1 MSETPL
7 LTQTPLSFAQE
18 QLWFIDEF
26 HHGLPAHNV
35 PVLLRLHG
43 RLDVAALRGALGG
56 LAARHQVLR
65 TRLAAGAGGM
75 PEQLIDPSGA
85 AQIPVTDYTGLDAPT
100 AEQRLRELA
109 SAEALRPFQLARDQP
124 LRAHLVQL
132 AAEAHALV
140 LVSHRTAFDD
150 PSLRVLIRDLSA
162 LYGAAAAGGRDKL
175 PAVPLQ
181 FADYAIRERSL
192 LQGTVLTGHE
202 DYWRGA
208 LAGLETSRFPAD
220 RPRPLLASHDGAVHS
235 ILIGRELLDGL
246 RELSSRQDV
255 PLSVV
260 LLTTL
265 YVLMYRYTGQTDL
278 VVGAHSQDRDQPELA
293 PLIGPLAGPLPIRAD
308 LSGDPPF
315 TELLGRVR
323 DRVAGARAHAE
334 LPFAKVVEALAVER
348 DPGRFPV
355 FQVAFACQEPPGE
368 VESAGVLFRP
378 EPVELPASM
387 YDVSFVARPRPDGL
401 RVEATY
407 TPALFDAV
415 TVERLLD
422 HLEVAL
428 TGVVTDP
435 GARLSALPLLTP
447 AERHRE
453 LAEWNDTE
461 ADLPYRCIHHGF
473 EAQVAAT
480 PGAIAAEYED
490 QRLTYAQLNH
500 WADRVAARLTAAGA
514 GPETLTGVCMGT
526 GLARLAALLG
536 TWKAGAGYVPLDP
549 ALPSGRLAFMI
560 TDTAM
565 TTIVTDQ
572 ASAPALPP
580 GLSATVITLEDHDH
594 DTAPGPGA
602 SRHDTG
608 VTPANVAYVIYTSGS
623 TGPPKGV
630 VVEHR
635 QACNFLDGMIGAW
648 HITPDSAVL
657 GFAAFTFDVSVMD
670 MFMPLLAGARIVLAA
685 PATLH
690 SPPRLAALIRDR
702 RITFACLPPAV
713 LALLTGEQFPH
724 LRTLLSA
731 GEELT
736 SDLLR
741 AWLRPGLEIY
751 NGYGPTEAS
760 IGSTFMK
767 LEASTPLPPPIG
779 RPKPNYRAYVLDGYL
794 NPVPVG
800 VTGEL
805 HIGGAGVARGY
816 LRRPDL
822 TRERFIADPFT
833 PGQRLYK
840 TGDLVRR
847 RPDGTIVFLGR
858 ADHQVK
864 IRGLRIELGEI
875 EATLTAHPAVA
886 QAVVTL
892 TSTSGG
898 DQQLTAYVRP
908 EPGKPHPTPADLR
921 AHLARTLPAYMLPAH
936 HIIMDTFPLTT
947 NGKIDR
953 SALPAPETAEPAA
966 GLVPPRT
973 LLETLLVDLYATVL
987 GHDRVDAASSFFDVG
1002 GSSLL
1007 AMRMISQLRADLAV
1021 DLDVSAV
1028 FATPAPRQLAALL
1041 RDAHGVDDAD
1051 LDEESIE
1058 ELEET
1063 TDAGAAPQI
1072 EVVAR
1077 DELVRVLDDDVKAAD
1092 LDLDLDMADRYG
1104 LTSLNKVIFLM
1115 SVCDETSVSL
1125 SAFTEPDVAAM
1136 RTLRDVVAAVS
1147 GFAVSGFAASG
1158 LAKTGGP
1165 Q

>member
-1 MSETPL
+1 MTE
-7 LTQTPLSFAQE
+7 TPLSFAQE

-35 PVLLRLHG
+35 PVLLRVQG
-43 RLDVAALRGALGG
+43 RLDGAALQRALDG
-56 LAARHQVLR
+56 LVARHQVLR
-65 TRLAAGAGGM
+65 TRLTAGPADK
-75 PEQLIDPSGA
+75 PVQLIDPPG
-85 AQIPVTDYTGLDAPT
+85 PVPLPLTDYTDLDAPT
-100 AEQRLRELA
+100 AARRLREFA
-109 SAEALRPFQLARDQP
+109 SAAALRPFQLARDQP
-124 LRAHLVQL
+124 LRVHLVRL
-132 AAEAHALV
+132 AAEDHALV
-140 LVSHRTAFDD
+140 LVSHRTAFDG
-150 PSLRVLIRDLSA
+150 PSLHVLIRDLAA
-162 LYGAAAAGGRDKL
+162 LYGAAAADGRAEL
-175 PAVPLQ
+175 PELAMQ
-181 FADYAIRERSL
+181 FAGYAVRERRRLRGS
-192 LQGTVLTGHE
+192 VLTDHE

-208 LAGLETSRFPAD
+208 LAGFETSRFPAD
-220 RPRPLLASHDGAVHS
+220 RPRPVLASHDGAVS
-235 ILIGRELLDGL
+235 SALIGRELLDGL
-246 RELSSRQDV
+246 RELSSRAAT

-260 LLTTL
+260 LLTAL
-265 YVLMYRYTGQTDL
+265 YVLIYRYTGQTDL
-278 VVGAHSQDRDQPELA
+278 VIGNHGQDRGQPELA

-323 DRVAGARAHAE
+323 DAAAGARDHAE

-355 FQVAFACQEPPGE
+355 FQVAFTGQEPPGD
-368 VESAGVLFRP
+368 VESAGVIFRP
-378 EPVELPASM
+378 EPVELLASM
-387 YDVSFVARPRPDGL
+387 YDIGFVAQPRPDGL
-401 RVEATY
+401 RIEATY
-407 TPALFDAV
+407 TPALFDAG
-415 TVERLLD
+415 TVERLLG
-422 HLEVAL
+422 HLETLLA
-428 TGVVTDP
+428 GAVTDP

-453 LAEWNDTE
+453 LTQWNDTA
-461 ADLPYRCIHHGF
+461 ADLPITCLHHAF
-473 EAQVAAT
+473 EAQAAAT
-480 PGAIAAEYED
+480 PDAIAAEYED
-490 QRLTYAQLNH
+490 QRLTYAQLNR
-500 WADRVAARLTAAGA
+500 WADRIAARLAAAGA
-514 GPETLTGVCMGT
+514 GPETLTGVCMHT
-526 GLARLAALLG
+526 HLARLAALLG

-549 ALPSGRLAFMI
+549 ALPPGRLAFMI

-565 TTIVTDQ
+565 TTILADH
-572 ASAPALPP
+572 ASTAALPP
-580 GLSATVITLEDHDH
+580 DLSATIITLQGH
-594 DTAPGPGA
+594 DTSQDAGPDPGTG
-602 SRHDTG
+602 RHDTG
-608 VTPANVAYVIYTSGS
+608 VTPASVAYVIYTSGS

-635 QACNFLDGMIGAW
+635 QAGNFLHGMTGAW

-670 MFMPLLAGARIVLAA
+670 MFMPLLAGARVILAA

-702 RITFACLPPAV
+702 HITFACLPPAV
-713 LALLTGEQFPH
+713 LALLPGEQFPH

-767 LEASTPLPPPIG
+767 LDASTPLPPPIG

-816 LRRPDL
+816 LNRPDL
-822 TRERFIADPFT
+822 TKERFIPDPFT

-847 RPDGTIVFLGR
+847 RPDGTIAFGGR

-875 EATLTAHPAVA
+875 ETALTTHPAIT
-886 QAVVTL
+886 QAVVTV
-892 TSTSGG
+892 TTTPGG
-898 DQQLTAYVRP
+898 DRQLTAYARP
-908 EPGKPHPTPADLR
+908 ESGQPRPTPADLR
-921 AHLARTLPAYMLPAH
+921 AHLARTLPAYMVPAH
-936 HIIMDTFPLTT
+936 HIILDAFPLTT

-953 SALPAPETAEPAA
+953 AALPAPQTEESAAEP
-966 GLVPPRT
+966 VPPRT
-973 LLETLLVDLYATVL
+973 LLEAFLVDLYATVL
-987 GHDRVDAASSFFDVG
+987 GHDRVGAADSFFDAG

-1007 AMRMISQLRADLAV
+1007 AMRLITQLRTDLAV

-1028 FATPAPRQLAALL
+1028 FVTPAPQQLAAIL
-1041 RDAHGVDDAD
+1041 RDAHGIDDGD
-1051 LDEESIE
+1051 LTEESIE
-1058 ELEET
+1058 ELEEM
-1063 TDAGAAPQI
+1063 TDASAGPQI
-1072 EVVAR
+1072 EAVAR
-1077 DELVRVLDDDVKAAD
+1077 DELARVLDDDVEAAD
-1092 LDLDLDMADRYG
+1092 LDLDHDMADGYG

-1136 RTLRDVVAAVS
+1136 RTLRDVVTAVS
-1147 GFAVSGFAASG
+1147 GFAR
-1158 LAKTGGP
+1158 TGGR
-1165 Q
+1165 